1 MGAFMRPARGSG
13 PPTARSS
20 ASRSPASRSSAPR
33 PPAARHALSGQLL
46 VAFVLSGVAGLIYES
61 IWSRY
66 VALLVGHG
74 AYAQVLVLVTFMAGM
89 AGGALA
95 VARRSEAL
103 PNPLLLYGVV
113 EAAIGLLGLAFH
125 PVFVLTTNLA
135 YNRWFPA
142 LGGTAGVPVVQWGL
156 AVLLLLP
163 QSLLLGMTFPLMSA
177 ALVRR
182 APRAPG
188 RTLALLYFA
197 NSLGAAAGGLLSG
210 FWLVGWVGL
219 PGTVIAAAALN
230 LLVAAIAFRL
240 ARPSSHSSEE
250 RVTVTVPG
258 PGATEPDSRG
268 PQLSQGWRAGRA
280 RSEPSAG
287 SARRTSG
294 GVAPGPGTVT
304 VTRSSPGTLLSG
316 PRESGQLIIAVAF
329 GTAVASFIYEIAW
342 IRMLSL
348 VLGSA
353 THSFELMLS
362 AFILGL
368 ALGAFWVRTRADRF
382 PHPLRALGVTQWVM
396 GALAL
401 ATLPIYAASF
411 HWMAGLVTAL
421 RGTPHGYE
429 QFSLARYGLCLAVML
444 PATCC
449 AGITLPLLTRQW
461 MSSGGGERAIGVVY
475 GANTLGSI
483 AGALLA
489 GLVLLP
495 VLGLERLLAA
505 GALLDMVLGVM
516 LLARAETQPA
526 RRAALPALGA
536 AALAAVLAL
545 SLVRLDPLTLV
556 SGVYRTGKLLDAT
569 TARVIFYRDGR
580 TATVSVRRQ
589 NDGMLTLSTNGK
601 PDASVPQRWREPG
614 PPRPAQLDDDEST
627 QLLLALMS
635 LAHAPAAKRAAVIG
649 QGSGI
654 TSHVLLGSSQL
665 EQLVTI
671 EIEPEMIAASRA
683 FYPANRRVFD
693 DSRARFAI
701 DDARSYLSATPE
713 RFDLIVS
720 EPSNPWVSGVAGL
733 FSDEFY
739 ARVAAK
745 LTPNGVLGQ
754 WLHLYSLDDDLA
766 LGVLAAIHRHFSD
779 YRAYLVSASDMLVIA
794 GNGAS
799 GLKPDWSVVLE
810 PGFAHELAQTY
821 PFTPRIFD
829 ALWVAGRET
838 LAPLL
843 QQLRPNSDYFPT
855 LDLGAERARF
865 ERRSAGGFLTLHQDR
880 FGIGAISAPP
890 VDPPPDVFVPVP
902 GAERVRS
909 LMWVARLRSALS
921 GASPPR
927 GGAGDFGG
935 RLPEAVERQHAI
947 FASCASHSP
956 PADWQAWLHEALR
969 GENERH
975 TGTTGYVDQDYFATL
990 LGYAHAQHAPAV
1002 VGQTLEWVRALDG
1015 ADWPRA
1021 AALSDSLIP
1030 ATMGSAPWLTPLGVL
1045 DGGVMA
1051 KLGAGDPAGARRLYL
1066 ALAPRAGRGPTDL
1079 RNRLMAARFGAP

>member
-1 MGAFMRPARGSG
+1 MRPFMRPARPTG
-13 PPTARSS
+13 PPASRPASARSS
-20 ASRSPASRSSAPR
+20 ASRASFPSA
-33 PPAARHALSGQLL
+33 LL
-46 VAFVLSGVAGLIYES
+46 AAFVISGLAGLIYES

-103 PNPLLLYGVV
+103 ANPLRIYAAV
-113 EAAIGLLGLAFH
+113 EAAIGVLGLAFH
-125 PVFVLTTNLA
+125 PIFVTTTGLA
-135 YNRWFPA
+135 YDRWFPA
-142 LGGTAGVPVVQWGL
+142 LGGTAGVPIVQWGL

-163 QSLLLGMTFPLMSA
+163 QSLLLGATFPLMSA
-177 ALVRR
+177 AFVRR
-182 APRAPG
+182 APRAQG
-188 RTLALLYFA
+188 RALALLYFT

-219 PGTVIAAAALN
+219 PGTVFAAALLN
-230 LLVAAIAFRL
+230 LLVAGIAFR
-240 ARPSSHSSEE
+240 ASRGAAYASAVRPADAPPAAEE
-250 RVTVTVPG
+250 
-258 PGATEPDSRG
+258 SRG
-268 PQLSQGWRAGRA
+268 P
-280 RSEPSAG
+280 SA
-287 SARRTSG
+287 
-294 GVAPGPGTVT
+294 AP
-304 VTRSSPGTLLSG
+304 LLIG
-316 PRESGQLIIAVAF
+316 VAF
-329 GTAVASFIYEIAW
+329 GTAVASFVYEIAW

-382 PHPLRALGVTQWVM
+382 PHPLRALGVTQWAM

-411 HWMAGLVTAL
+411 HWMSGIVRGLPPTAS
-421 RGTPHGYE
+421 GYQ

-449 AGITLPLLTRQW
+449 AGVTLPLLTRAL
-461 MSSGGGERAIGVVY
+461 MTAGGGERAIGVVY

-483 AGALLA
+483 TGALLA

-495 VLGLERLLAA
+495 WLGLHRLLVA
-505 GALLDMVLGVM
+505 GALLDMALGA
-516 LLARAETQPA
+516 LLLGRAETRPS

-536 AALAAVLAL
+536 AIAAAILAL
-545 SLVRLDPLTLV
+545 TLVRLDRLTLV
-556 SGVYRTGKLLDAT
+556 SGVYRTGHLLDPAGNQM
-569 TARVIFYRDGR
+569 VFYRDGR

-589 NDGMLTLSTNGK
+589 LSDGMLTLSTNGK

-614 PPRPAQLDDDEST
+614 PPPPAQLDDDEST

-635 LAHAPAAKRAAVIG
+635 LAHVPQAKRAAVIG

-654 TSHVLLGSSQL
+654 TSHVLLGSSRL
-665 EQLVTI
+665 EHLVTI
-671 EIEPEMIAASRA
+671 EIEPDMIAASRA
-683 FYPANRRVFD
+683 FSPANQRVFGD
-693 DSRARFAI
+693 PRSRFVI
-701 DDARSYLSATPE
+701 DDARSYLAATPE

-745 LTPNGVLGQ
+745 LTPAGVMGQ

-766 LGVLAAIHRHFSD
+766 LGVLAGIHRHFSD
-779 YRAYLVSASDMLVIA
+779 YRAYLVSSSDMLIV
-794 GNGAS
+794 AS
-799 GLKPDWSVVLE
+799 NRVGGLKPDWSIAGE
-810 PGFAHELAQTY
+810 PGFARDLAHTY
-821 PFTPRIFD
+821 PFTPRIFE
-829 ALWVAGRET
+829 ALRVAGRET
-838 LAPLL
+838 LGPLL
-843 QQLRPNSDYFPT
+843 GRVRPNSDYFPA

-865 ERRSAGGFLTLHQDR
+865 EQRTAQGFLQLHEDR
-880 FGIGAISAPP
+880 FGIAAAFAPR

-902 GAERVRS
+902 RAARVRS
-909 LMWVARLRSALS
+909 LMWIARLRSALS
-921 GASPPR
+921 GAEPPH
-927 GGAGDFGG
+927 GGPSDFGG
-935 RLPEAVERQHAI
+935 RLPEAVARQQAI
-947 FASCASHSP
+947 FASCASNAP
-956 PADWQAWLHEALR
+956 PADWRVWLGEALR

-975 TGTTGYVDQDYFATL
+975 TGTTGYADEDYFSVL
-990 LGYAHAQHAPAV
+990 LRYAREQHAPV
-1002 VGQTLEWVRALDG
+1002 EVGRILELVRALDR
-1015 ADWPRA
+1015 ADFSNA
-1021 AALSDSLIP
+1021 SALTDSLLGAALSP
-1030 ATMGSAPWLTPLGVL
+1030 EPWFTPQGLL

-1051 KLGAGDPAGARRLYL
+1051 KLGARDTAGARRIYEVLG
-1066 ALAPRAGRGPTDL
+1066 PRSGRPATDL
-1079 RNRLMAARFGAP
+1079 RSRLMAARFGAP